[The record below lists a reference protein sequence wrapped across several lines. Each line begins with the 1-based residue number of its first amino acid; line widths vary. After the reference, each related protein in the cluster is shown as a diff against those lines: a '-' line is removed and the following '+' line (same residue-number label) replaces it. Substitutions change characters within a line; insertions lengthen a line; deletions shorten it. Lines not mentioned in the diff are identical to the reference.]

1 MTAGAQTGNLARHFL
16 LNIVL
21 RFWAPF
27 FKQYFGY
34 ENEVLVKIAK
44 SKRFYISMEQNMF
57 SFIKMSFWHFVCS
70 VFYDE
75 GRVSK
80 PLGPPVQVHGCT
92 LRPPN
97 LWHSE
102 MKEPPEQWLGLC
114 SNFAGGWAHAFSK
127 RRQTGHVSTHI
138 FHVTRAQK
146 LNLTVNF
153 TQGLR
158 SIWSAILCFF

>member
-57 SFIKMSFWHFVCS
+57 SFIKMTF
-70 VFYDE
+70 
-75 GRVSK
+75 
-80 PLGPPVQVHGCT
+80 
-92 LRPPN
+92 
-97 LWHSE
+97 
-102 MKEPPEQWLGLC
+102 
-114 SNFAGGWAHAFSK
+114 
-127 RRQTGHVSTHI
+127 
-138 FHVTRAQK
+138 
-146 LNLTVNF
+146 
-153 TQGLR
+153 
-158 SIWSAILCFF
+158 